1 VTDNRCEVCR
11 FFSGDANDW
20 PSYDAEASQTA
31 GSFLSLLY
39 KDCKEAV
46 KVLENALAH
55 VSEWAFE
62 CTESLAS
69 VVDSMLVARSAI
81 ISFFLDSVTS
91 YNPNAL
97 RGEMEHG
104 RDSINAEWGP
114 SDCIAQ
120 LSMHCMN
127 IRFAGNEKVPTRPI
141 FKLVN
146 NISYVVRVIQQ
157 HFSPFV
163 EDVCKDILGKPD
175 SRILKSRLRT
185 VMQEAGDSV
194 ADALQPYRHLM
205 VSDAMYSSA
214 VLLLESGMFP
224 RDYLSRSPDFIQ
236 HSRRRYHRQS
246 ESLFYRLLEFL
257 ETCNATYDGCS
268 PLCVMLALAF
278 SLSTEELSIYVKCK
292 DDTGITALA
301 ESLISRMSSSLSP
314 FQSQRVYQ
322 KDSLSTLSE
331 SALKR
336 LIVSSLSDIS
346 KLKEQSGGQAFGRGT
361 LEDDVAHITLA
372 TEEASDDD
380 GRGIVSDASEGSDV
394 ECAVDEARRRY
405 VAARLHLFW
414 LPHDIQIYCI
424 LSYPD
429 IFAEGFADGEGS
441 G

>member
-1 VTDNRCEVCR
+1 MRQVGERNSQGWVTDNRCEVCR

-31 GSFLSLLY
+31 DSFLSLLY

-127 IRFAGNEKVPTRPI
+127 IRFAGNQKVPTRPM

-157 HFSPFV
+157 RFDPSV
-163 EDVCKDILGKPD
+163 EEVCKDILSKPD

-185 VMQEAGDSV
+185 VMAEAGESV

-214 VLLLESGMFP
+214 VFLLENGVFP
-224 RDYLSRSPDFIQ
+224 RDYLSRSPDFIR

-246 ESLFYRLLEFL
+246 ESSFYRLLEFL
-257 ETCNATYDGCS
+257 ETCNSTYDGCS
-268 PLCVMLALAF
+268 PLCVLLALAF
-278 SLSTEELSIYVKCK
+278 SLSTEQLSIYVKCK

-314 FQSQRVYQ
+314 FQSHRVYQ

-336 LIVSSLSDIS
+336 LIISSLSDIS
-346 KLKEQSGGQAFGRGT
+346 KLKEQAGGPAFGRGT
-361 LEDDVAHITLA
+361 LEDDVAHIAMA
-372 TEEASDDD
+372 TEEVNDDD
-380 GRGIVSDASEGSDV
+380 GRGSVSDASEGSDSEV
-394 ECAVDEARRRY
+394 CAVDDAKRRY
-405 VAARLHLFW
+405 VAAQLLLF
-414 LPHDIQIYCI
+414 
-424 LSYPD
+424 
-429 IFAEGFADGEGS
+429 
-441 G
+441 